1 MNLVTVA
8 LHGIVVNMYT
18 RTHTHLFRDPGA
30 RAICYY
36 YYPPCG
42 NITQFEPP
50 NALCQDVCL
59 YLTTELC
66 QQEWLLALQ
75 HLASLEDFLEE
86 FQIQFLNCSQPG
98 SPLGDLP
105 HCCSDAGVT
114 IIPGD

>member
-1 MNLVTVA
+1 MQV
-8 LHGIVVNMYT
+8 
-18 RTHTHLFRDPGA
+18 
-30 RAICYY
+30 ICYY

-50 NALCQDVCL
+50 NAVCQDVCL

-75 HLASLEDFLEE
+75 FLAGLSE
-86 FQIQFLNCSQPG
+86 FVELLQIQFLNCSQPG
-98 SPLGDLP
+98 AALGDLP

-114 IIPGD
+114 IEPGE